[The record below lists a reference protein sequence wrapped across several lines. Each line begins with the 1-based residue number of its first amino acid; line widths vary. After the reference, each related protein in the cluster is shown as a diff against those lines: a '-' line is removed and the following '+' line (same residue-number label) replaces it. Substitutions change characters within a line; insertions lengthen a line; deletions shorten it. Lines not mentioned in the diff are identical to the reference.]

1 MLLASCQPDTGCRQ
15 ETKVTAGVSVEWNKV
30 DTMGV
35 STRITQ
41 WDSVTVQG
49 VGTDSILYSNARS
62 INELRLPLRPD
73 TSLTEYE
80 ITWHGMT
87 ERLRIYHDND
97 RRYISMACGC
107 IIFHTLDTVV
117 SDQIFIEKAEIVNA
131 AVENYEQTNIHLTLT
146 TISE

>member
-1 MLLASCQPDTGCRQ
+1 MLLASCQPDTGCRL
-15 ETKVTAGVSVEWNKV
+15 ETKVTAGVSVEWYSI

-35 STRITQ
+35 TTHQTQ

-62 INELRLPLRPD
+62 IKELRLPLRPD
-73 TSLTEYE
+73 TSLTEYK
-80 ITWHGMT
+80 IQWHGMT

-107 IIFHTLDTVV
+107 IIFHTLDTVM
-117 SDQIFIEKAEIVNA
+117 SDHTFIEQVEIQNTT
-131 AVENYEQTNIHLTLT
+131 VENYEQTNIHLTLT